1 MPSNRL
7 PLCILAAVAA
17 ITLAACQDSTNTP
30 TLVSPNTPAFA
41 KGTGGSGGGG
51 GGGGGQKPHVNST
64 AASITMT
71 PTSLQLAVGGSD
83 SLHVTLYDK
92 NGNALPADDG
102 SLLWYG
108 CKPQDPSLDS
118 CIGYLSVAP
127 VYPNLRDAY
136 VTATGTGTFTVW
148 VDDGNG
154 HRAQS
159 TVTVQ

>member
-7 PLCILAAVAA
+7 ALYILTVVAV
-17 ITLAACQDSTNTP
+17 ITLAACQDSTNSAP
-30 TLVSPNTPAFA
+30 TLVAPNGPSLA
-41 KGTGGSGGGG
+41 KGGGG
-51 GGGGGQKPHVNST
+51 GGGGGSKPHVNST

-71 PTSLQLAVGGSD
+71 PTSLALAVGGSD

-108 CKPQDPSLDS
+108 CKPQDPALDT
-118 CIGYLSVAP
+118 CIGYLNVAP

-136 VTATGTGTFTVW
+136 VTATGTGTFIVW

-154 HRAQS
+154 HRAQAS
-159 TVTVQ
+159 VTVQ